1 MADEKAKI
9 VTDATGPGSGPA
21 SAQPVKQEQPAP
33 EAPTPEKAEA
43 PAQEE
48 KAPQDKAA
56 DAPKEQKAAS
66 VSVFNFSEIMA
77 EKKAT
82 ERAVAQQEVKALE
95 KAASPAPSK
104 EAGACLLYTSDAA
117 DE

>member
-9 VTDATGPGSGPA
+9 VTDATGPSSGPA
-21 SAQPVKQEQPAP
+21 PAQPEVDAQVSKQEQSAP
-33 EAPTPEKAEA
+33 EAPTPDKAEA
-43 PAQEE
+43 PAQE
-48 KAPQDKAA
+48 APAQDKAA

-82 ERAVAQQEVKALE
+82 ERAAAQQEAKAPDKE
-95 KAASPAPSK
+95 TSPSVMLCGRISFA
-104 EAGACLLYTSDAA
+104 L
-117 DE
+117 

>member
-1 MADEKAKI
+1 MRMADEKAKI

-21 SAQPVKQEQPAP
+21 PAQPEVDAQVSKQEQSAP
-33 EAPTPEKAEA
+33 EAPTPDKTEA
-43 PAQEE
+43 PAQE
-48 KAPQDKAA
+48 APAQDKAA

-82 ERAVAQQEVKALE
+82 ERAADQQEAKPLATIPTV
-95 KAASPAPSK
+95 SV
-104 EAGACLLYTSDAA
+104 
-117 DE
+117 